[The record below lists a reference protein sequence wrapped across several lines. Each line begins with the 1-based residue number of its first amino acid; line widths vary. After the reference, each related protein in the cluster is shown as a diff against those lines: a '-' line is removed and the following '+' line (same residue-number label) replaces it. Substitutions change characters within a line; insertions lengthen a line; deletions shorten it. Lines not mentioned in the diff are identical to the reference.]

1 MTPEKKNGNR
11 GLNVAV
17 INGNTIEHLNT
28 YITLNKFLS
37 CENGITATTQYS
49 RCLYKIFTH

>member
-28 YITLNKFLS
+28 CITLNKFLS

-49 RCLYKIFTH
+49 RCFYKIFTH